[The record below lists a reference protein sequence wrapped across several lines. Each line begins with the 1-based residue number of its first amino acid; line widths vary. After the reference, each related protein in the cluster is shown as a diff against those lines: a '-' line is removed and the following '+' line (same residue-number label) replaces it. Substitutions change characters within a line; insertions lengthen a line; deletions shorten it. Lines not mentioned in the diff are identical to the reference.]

1 MVDERPSAAELRAQA
16 HHARELARAL
26 SPSDE
31 TACRLRQL
39 ADDLEAEADALE
51 RKAPP
56 SPRATWCYTLAVAI
70 SACVEPACAVPD
82 LNPTGGQARM
92 LAAGA
97 VSGLDGSLKVEDV
110 QVTAENDVILVV
122 EAVKSEFGHWAQL
135 FPSRGLAWALF

>member
-31 TACRLRQL
+31 TARRLRQL

-56 SPRATWCYTLAVAI
+56 RPWATWCYTLA
-70 SACVEPACAVPD
+70 P
-82 LNPTGGQARM
+82 
-92 LAAGA
+92 
-97 VSGLDGSLKVEDV
+97 SLSL
-110 QVTAENDVILVV
+110 LV
-122 EAVKSEFGHWAQL
+122 
-135 FPSRGLAWALF
+135 